1 MIEIESLGAEKM
13 SKMKI
18 MKLFGIVMLILGML
32 SGCLGGAK
40 KEVSK
45 SEEETTVKSNINA
58 PERVIRPI
66 EIMTR
71 PQSAAPDEFE
81 TATIIAD
88 EMKKLGLDVKL
99 KVIPWEQLSDIVWY
113 QRDKW
118 DITGWQMT
126 ARPERMD
133 PDEFTYNLFHSSNV
147 KDGYNFV
154 GYEHKELDSVIEQQ
168 RVTVDPKE
176 RKKFIQE
183 AQKIVAHDV
192 PYFFNVHPS
201 LNYVFNNEVFKKD
214 SIVDM
219 AGLGIKNI
227 WTFIN
232 AEPKGSKK
240 DMILN
245 SPDSLISV
253 NPLYISG
260 SVDSWVTEL
269 IWDRLMRVG
278 KDGLPKPW
286 AAEKVDWESD
296 TKVKITLHDGMKF
309 SDGQPVTP
317 EDVKFS
323 FEVPLSGE
331 VPMYKPFVEGIDKID
346 IVDNKTLLFTLKRPW
361 GAFETASLAK
371 INIIPK
377 HVWEPIIEG
386 LKNKPENAESY
397 QEKVPVGSGPF
408 KFSNWKMNEEI
419 VLEANKDHFAA
430 PKIDRWI
437 TRFIP
442 NMEASLGMIQN
453 GEINFL
459 ASYTGD
465 AQLLEQKVKASKNLS
480 MVSSVDLGF
489 RFFAPNVR
497 RAPFNDV
504 EFRRAIASVIDRDLL
519 VNAVW
524 KGFAVP
530 GDSVISPALDF
541 WKAKKLD
548 YPTGGESEAKKILEK
563 AGYQWDKD
571 GKLLYPKGQTE
582 KLGQ

>member
-1 MIEIESLGAEKM
+1 M
-13 SKMKI
+13 SKVKMLQITSI
-18 MKLFGIVMLILGML
+18 MVLVLGML

-40 KEVSK
+40 Q
-45 SEEETTVKSNINA
+45 ETTSNEKDPAANSEISA
-58 PERVIRPI
+58 PERVIRTI
-66 EIMTR
+66 EILTR

-81 TATIIAD
+81 TATLMA
-88 EMKKLGLDVKL
+88 EAMKNLGLKTEL
-99 KVIPWEQLSDIVWY
+99 KVMPWEQISDIVWY
-113 QRDKW
+113 ERDKW
-118 DITGWQMT
+118 DVTGWQMA

-133 PDEFTYNLFHSSNV
+133 PDEFTYNLFHSTNV

-154 GYEHKELDSVIEQQ
+154 GYENKDLDSLVEKQ
-168 RVTVDPKE
+168 RVTIDRDE
-176 RKKFIQE
+176 RQQLIKE
-183 AQKIVAHDV
+183 AQSIISEEV
-192 PYFFNVHPS
+192 PYFFNVHPT
-201 LNYVFNNEVFKKD
+201 LNYVFNKDVFKEG

-219 AGLGIKNI
+219 AGLGIKNF
-227 WTFIN
+227 WTYLQ
-232 AEPKGSKK
+232 AEPTGSKK

-245 SPDSLISV
+245 SPDSVLSV

-278 KDGLPKPW
+278 EDGLPKPW
-286 AAEKVDWESD
+286 AAEEVKWESD
-296 TKVKITLHDGMKF
+296 TQVRITLQDGMKWH
-309 SDGQPVTP
+309 DDQPVTP

-323 FEVPLSGE
+323 FEVPLTGE
-331 VPMYKPFVEGIDKID
+331 VPMYKPFVDNIEKID
-346 IVDNKTLLFTLKRPW
+346 VVDDKTLIFKLKAPFA
-361 GAFETASLAK
+361 AFETASLAK
-371 INIIPK
+371 INLIPK
-377 HVWEPIIEG
+377 HIWEPIIEE

-397 QEKVPVGSGPF
+397 QEKNPVGSGPF

-419 VLEANKDHFAA
+419 VLEANKEHFGA

-465 AQLLEQKVKASKNLS
+465 ASLLEQKVKESKSLK

-489 RFFAPNVR
+489 RFFAPNLR
-497 RAPFNDV
+497 RAPFDDV
-504 EFRRAIASVIDRDLL
+504 EFRRAIAAAIDRDLL
-519 VNAVW
+519 VSAVW

-530 GDSVISPALDF
+530 GDSVVSPALEF
-541 WKAKKLD
+541 WKNEKLN
-548 YPTGGESEAKKILEK
+548 YPSGGIEEAKKILQK

-571 GKLLYPKGQTE
+571 GKLLYPEGKTE
-582 KLGQ
+582 ELGN